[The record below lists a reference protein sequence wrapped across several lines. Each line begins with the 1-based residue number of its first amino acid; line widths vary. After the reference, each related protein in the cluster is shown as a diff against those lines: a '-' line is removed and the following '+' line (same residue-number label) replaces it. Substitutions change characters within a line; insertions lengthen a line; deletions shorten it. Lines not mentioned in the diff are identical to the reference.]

1 MWMYY
6 SGDCGDG
13 GFRTVVG
20 GDAHSLLTLSLFSH
34 SHTFTYYHNDM
45 TNTQPSGHL
54 IGFSP

>member
-1 MWMYY
+1 MYY

-13 GFRTVVG
+13 GVRTVVG